1 MVACTA
7 SASGRGDRRGGR
19 GMIRGGGEGVQN
31 IKMRDLG
38 SRKGG
43 KEADATKGSPSL

>member
-1 MVACTA
+1 
-7 SASGRGDRRGGR
+7 
-19 GMIRGGGEGVQN
+19 MIRGGEGVQK